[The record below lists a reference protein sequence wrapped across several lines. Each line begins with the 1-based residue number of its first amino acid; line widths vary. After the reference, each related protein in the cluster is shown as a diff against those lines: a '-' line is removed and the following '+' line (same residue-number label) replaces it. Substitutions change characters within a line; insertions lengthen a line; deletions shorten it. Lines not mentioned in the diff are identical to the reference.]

1 MDRFMDALEQGN
13 LETLRKYPKADLHNH
28 FALGGS
34 RRFLYQ
40 ATGKKIEPLVHPLA
54 SMAEMDQWSQKYIG
68 QYFNSTEGRKLLIRA
83 TFQQA
88 KEDGVTVLEKNF
100 FIMISMSWWNLLQ
113 VHKEK
118 SLPR

>member
-1 MDRFMDALEQGN
+1 MDRFMEALEQGN

-40 ATGKKIEPLVHPLA
+40 ATGKKIEPLVHPLT
-54 SMAEMDQWSQKYIG
+54 SMAEMDRWSQKYIG

-88 KEDGVTVLEKNF
+88 KEDGVTVLEMLRIWRSIRLENC
-100 FIMISMSWWNLLQ
+100 IAVASML
-113 VHKEK
+113 
-118 SLPR
+118 R

>member
-1 MDRFMDALEQGN
+1 MDRFMDALEQEN

-88 KEDGVTVLEKNF
+88 KEDGSSGARNRGGRLGLKRIF
-100 FIMISMSWWNLLQ
+100 S
-113 VHKEK
+113 
-118 SLPR
+118 